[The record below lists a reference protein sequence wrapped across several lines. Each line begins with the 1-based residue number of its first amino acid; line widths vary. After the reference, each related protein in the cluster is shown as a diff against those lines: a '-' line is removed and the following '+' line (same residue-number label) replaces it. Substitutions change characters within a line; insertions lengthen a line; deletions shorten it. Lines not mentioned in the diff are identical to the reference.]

1 MLGAVGCLGQILE
14 GWLIGISIAWSW
26 RLRTSGVGP
35 CPSFTRRALTDCNL
49 LVLET
54 ENLSPARLQGS
65 APHPSWGG
73 GGRLGTGDPCREE
86 VGGEQ
91 RKSCLAQ
98 TQGRAPPT
106 STSKGCLRLPPLPGL
121 PLCLEPLIPRTPPLV
136 RGSPHC
142 PAPLQLGLLLRDR
155 SVAFARPTPP
165 WFANMVLSWPVGTG
179 LPSPHGLCRL
189 RTSLTSKHR
198 SECSLGPFSTV
209 SVASSSHPG
218 PLR

>member
-1 MLGAVGCLGQILE
+1 MG
-14 GWLIGISIAWSW
+14 S
-26 RLRTSGVGP
+26 

-54 ENLSPARLQGS
+54 ENLNPARLQGS

-91 RKSCLAQ
+91 RKSCLLQ
-98 TQGRAPPT
+98 TQGRPSHQHFKVLFASAPTPWPPALSRT
-106 STSKGCLRLPPLPGL
+106 PHFHDTALGKVVSTLPSAASARPSLVGPLCGFCQADPSLFCKRGSLLAGGHGGCL
-121 PLCLEPLIPRTPPLV
+121 
-136 RGSPHC
+136 
-142 PAPLQLGLLLRDR
+142 Q
-155 SVAFARPTPP
+155 
-165 WFANMVLSWPVGTG
+165 
-179 LPSPHGLCRL
+179 PHGLCRL
-189 RTSLTSKHR
+189 RTSLTSKPR
-198 SECSLGPFSTV
+198 SGCSLGPLSPQ